1 MLNTEKYLLAL
12 VLGFSFMSTAV
23 IAQDADDDSDV
34 EEVVVTGSRIATSEF
49 TGAQPVVVLDQEV
62 IARTA
67 ELTISD
73 VLREM
78 PINVAGSFYER
89 SGSSAGGTS
98 EISLRG
104 LGSSRTLVIIDGRR
118 VPANPKTGGESANLN
133 LLPTAAIERVEILAD
148 GASAVYGSDAI
159 GGVVNIITKKD
170 FNGLT
175 ISGSVSS
182 PDLPGGEEE
191 SFSIVGGLSTDD
203 SRVMWSYEH
212 QQRDIIYLSDRP
224 YTMGTP
230 PTDGDLSTG
239 FNVSS
244 YAWNYQL
251 LETST

>member
-1 MLNTEKYLLAL
+1 MLNTERYLLAL
-12 VLGFSFMSTAV
+12 VMGFSFMTTSV
-23 IAQDADDDSDV
+23 VAQEEESDV

-98 EISLRG
+98 TISLRG
-104 LGSSRTLVIIDGRR
+104 LGSSRTLVLIDGRR

-159 GGVVNIITKKD
+159 GGVVTLSLKKT
-170 FNGLT
+170 LT
-175 ISGSVSS
+175 VLLSVV
-182 PDLPGGEEE
+182 L
-191 SFSIVGGLSTDD
+191 FHLL
-203 SRVMWSYEH
+203 
-212 QQRDIIYLSDRP
+212 IYLVVKRSHSLLLAD
-224 YTMGTP
+224 
-230 PTDGDLSTG
+230 
-239 FNVSS
+239 
-244 YAWNYQL
+244 YQL
-251 LETST
+251 MILELCGLMSTNKEISSIYQIDHILWEHLLQMEI

>member
-1 MLNTEKYLLAL
+1 MRLITFIYKGEIMLNTERYLLAL
-12 VLGFSFMSTAV
+12 VMGFSFMTTAV
-23 IAQDADDDSDV
+23 VAQEEESDV

-98 EISLRG
+98 TISLRG
-104 LGSSRTLVIIDGRR
+104 LGSSRTLVLIDGRR

-175 ISGSVSS
+175 ISGTVSS

-224 YTMGTP
+224 YTMGH
-230 PTDGDLSTG
+230 L
-239 FNVSS
+239 
-244 YAWNYQL
+244 QQM
-251 LETST
+251 EI